1 MLPVPVFKYPL
12 IFAPVAV
19 TVSTPA
25 VPPTPTVTFPPD
37 VAIFTLLV
45 PLLIPLEFIVDQ
57 VKPPEP
63 SVLNNCPDVPPVI

>member
-45 PLLIPLEFIVDQ
+45 PLLILLELIDTQLNV
-57 VKPPEP
+57 PEP
-63 SVLNNCPDVPPVI
+63 SVLST